1 MALYI
6 NSPEWF
12 AGIDSGIEVLSL
24 IVAFAVS
31 WYSYKVYRL
40 SGEKKYK
47 HFAAAFLLSGAAYIF
62 KIASQI
68 IIYEKEKV
76 LQQIGPFLV
85 ARTVLEPVT
94 WLHTYS
100 YAIFSILMLFSM
112 LVLLAVAFRIHD
124 KPTLVLMTYFMVV
137 ITILAGHAVPILHIT
152 LALMAAMLVFHFYNN
167 YSHNKKCQALF
178 VTLAFLSIFL
188 SHSVMIFMMYNPT
201 IYVMSEVLQLAGFG
215 LLLYAFIL
223 VRKK

>member
-1 MALYI
+1 MGLYI
-6 NSPEWF
+6 NSPQWF
-12 AGIDSGIEVLSL
+12 AGIDSGIESLSL
-24 IVAFAVS
+24 IVALIVS

-47 HFAAAFLLSGAAYIF
+47 YFAAAFLLSGIAYIF
-62 KIASQI
+62 KIASQV

-100 YAIFSILMLFSM
+100 YAVFSILVLFSM
-112 LVLLAVAFRIHD
+112 LILLAVAFRIHD
-124 KPTLVLMTYFMVV
+124 KPTLILLTYFMVI
-137 ITILAGHAVPILHIT
+137 ITLLTGHAMPVLHLT
-152 LALMAAMLVFHFYNN
+152 LALMAAMLVFHFYTN
-167 YSHNKKCQALF
+167 YAKNKACQALF
-178 VTLAFLSIFL
+178 VTLAFLSIFF
-188 SHSVMIFMMYNPT
+188 SHVVMMFMMYNPT
-201 IYVMSEVLQLAGFG
+201 IYVASEVLQLVGFC